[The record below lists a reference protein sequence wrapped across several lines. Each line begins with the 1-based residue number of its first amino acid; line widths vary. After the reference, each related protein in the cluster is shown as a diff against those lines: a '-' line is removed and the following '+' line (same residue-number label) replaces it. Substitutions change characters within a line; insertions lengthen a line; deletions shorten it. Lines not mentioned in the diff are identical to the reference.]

1 MPENV
6 CQNNGWGEVC
16 GPWSITKPYWTD
28 AYKPGGGAYEKKG
41 MNMMKSNKK
50 KKKKN
55 HNLRVCWFVSIYW
68 NTMFLVT
75 LGVWPG

>member
-50 KKKKN
+50 KKKKITI
-55 HNLRVCWFVSIYW
+55 CVSVGLSLYI
-68 NTMFLVT
+68 
-75 LGVWPG
+75 